1 MDKRS
6 RLLTVLLSLALL
18 VSLTMA
24 CIPGLP
30 GLGGEV
36 TEETPAPPPPP
47 AAETPISGAR
57 CGDGVCDGPENPANC
72 PQDCPPPAGET
83 PEPPPPPEE
92 LPFDMDVDALG
103 DLDSYAFK
111 FHLEGAST
119 AEGTVEHVT
128 LDIEGQRQS
137 RPTRAE
143 QLSFSSVTDDDTT
156 SMEIVYIE
164 DLNKIWTREG
174 GGQWEELP
182 VMDPAMLQMF
192 DAFSMVYWWDM
203 LFTGD
208 PGDAQ
213 YLGQEVVNG
222 VQSHHYR
229 TAETATWGFTQ
240 GCTFASA
247 QDDLWVAVDGSFP
260 VKRQFDAAGECQG
273 ESGEVHFLMELS
285 NVNQP
290 VNITPPI

>member
-1 MDKRS
+1 MDKRAK
-6 RLLTVLLSLALL
+6 LLTVLVSLALM

-36 TEETPAPPPPP
+36 TEEETPA
-47 AAETPISGAR
+47 
-57 CGDGVCDGPENPANC
+57 
-72 PQDCPPPAGET
+72 PPPAGET
-83 PEPPPPPEE
+83 PEAPPPAGETPEAPPPAGETPEAPPPEE
-92 LPFDMDVDALG
+92 LPFDMNVDALG
-103 DLDSYAFK
+103 NLASYGFK
-111 FHLEGAST
+111 FHLEGVST
-119 AEGTVEHVT
+119 TEGTVQHVT
-128 LDIEGQRQS
+128 LDIEGQRQAQ
-137 RPTRAE
+137 PTRAE

-174 GGQWEELP
+174 GGQWEEIP

-192 DAFSMVYWWDM
+192 DAFGMVYWWDM

-208 PGDAQ
+208 PGDTQ

-229 TAETATWGFTQ
+229 TAETATWGFTT
-240 GCTFASA
+240 GCTFATA
-247 QDDLWVAVDGSFP
+247 QDDIWVAVDGSFP
-260 VKRQFDAAGECQG
+260 VKRQFDAAGDCQG
-273 ESGEVHFLMELS
+273 ESGEVHFLMEVS

-290 VNITPPI
+290 VNISPPT

>member
-1 MDKRS
+1 MTDRS
-6 RLLTVLLSLALL
+6 LQMLAKALEMEQKGYSFYEKAIGQCTNDVGRDVFTKL
-18 VSLTMA
+18 RDDEL
-24 CIPGLP
+24 IHIDRIKKIY
-30 GLGGEV
+30 
-36 TEETPAPPPPP
+36 
-47 AAETPISGAR
+47 AA
-57 CGDGVCDGPENPANC
+57 
-72 PQDCPPPAGET
+72 
-83 PEPPPPPEE
+83 
-92 LPFDMDVDALG
+92 L
-103 DLDSYAFK
+103 
-111 FHLEGAST
+111 
-119 AEGTVEHVT
+119 
-128 LDIEGQRQS
+128 
-137 RPTRAE
+137 
-143 QLSFSSVTDDDTT
+143 
-156 SMEIVYIE
+156 
-164 DLNKIWTREG
+164 EG

-229 TAETATWGFTQ
+229 TAETDTWGFTQ